1 MNLDVSS
8 LKASQDDFAQALLH
22 AKRPLPAGIT
32 TARGQAD
39 ASRFAVYR
47 NNVFVGL
54 TKALA
59 QRFPVTERLV
69 GAEFFTAMARL
80 YAQDNKPA
88 SPLIID
94 YGDDF
99 PDFIA
104 GFEPAAELV
113 YLADVA
119 RLEAAWTR
127 AYHAADAPSLDLAR
141 LAAIPP
147 EALPHVRLAAHP
159 SAALIHSRHPVG
171 SIWGAHQS
179 ETVPPV
185 AAWGTEAV
193 LVVRPDM
200 DVKVHIVPTQDGIFA
215 QALFAGAPLGE
226 AAEAALAYE
235 PAFDFGAA
243 LVGLHA
249 LGAFADIHEGDV
261 S

>member
-1 MNLDVSS
+1 MS
-8 LKASQDDFAQALLH
+8 LAASQEDFAQALLH
-22 AKRPLPAGIT
+22 AERPLPAGIT
-32 TARGQAD
+32 TARGQPD
-39 ASRFAVYR
+39 AARFAVYR
-47 NNVFVGL
+47 NNVYVGL

-69 GAEFFTAMARL
+69 GAAFFTAMARL

-88 SPLIID
+88 SPRIID

-99 PDFIA
+99 PAFIA
-104 GFEPAAELV
+104 AFEPAAELA

-127 AYHAADAPSLDLAR
+127 AYHAADA
-141 LAAIPP
+141 
-147 EALPHVRLAAHP
+147 ALPDLSAVAAMAPDALPNLRLAAHP
-159 SAALIHSRHPVG
+159 SAALIRSPHPVG

-179 ETVPPV
+179 ATVPPME
-185 AAWGTEAV
+185 AWDAETV

-200 DVKVHIVPTQDGIFA
+200 DVNVHIVPAQDGIFA
-215 QALFAGAPLGE
+215 QALFGGAPLGE
-226 AAEAALAYE
+226 AAEAAFAHE

-249 LGAFADIHEGDV
+249 LGAFAGIHQGDV
-261 S
+261 P